1 MQNLFPK
8 PLLVSFIGFPGS
20 GKTYFSTR
28 LAKKIHA
35 ITLNSD
41 ALRLGMFGSL
51 EKIEQIRNSENRSR
65 LYDDVFGAMNYAA
78 AQALQAGHSVVYDAQ
93 MAKRIDRARMET
105 LAKENGARFVLVWL
119 QTNPEIAKQRGT
131 TREQAADSHQYTD
144 EKIRMLVERFAT
156 TTELPG
162 EREFVVVIN
171 GELPFTQQY
180 DIFHTALHT
189 NHV

>member
-41 ALRLGMFGSL
+41 ALRLNMFGSL

-93 MAKRIDRARMET
+93 MAKRIDRARMEA
-105 LAKENGARFVLVWL
+105 LVKENGARFVLVWL
-119 QTNPEIAKQRGT
+119 QTDPSVAKQRGAK
-131 TREQAADSHQYTD
+131 RKQAADSHRYTG
-144 EKIRMLVERFAT
+144 EKIHMLVEGFAT
-156 TTELPG
+156 TTEVPD
-162 EREFVVVIN
+162 EQEFVVAIN

-180 DIFHTALHT
+180 DIFHTALSA
-189 NHV
+189 NRV